1 MAGYTRTDTG
11 NNIANGNVI
20 DADDFDAEYNA
31 IESGFNASTGHSHDG
46 SAGEGA
52 PITKM
57 GPAQD
62 LVVSSTSVLPK
73 TTNTLDLGSS
83 GVQFKDAFFDGTV
96 DTDTLT
102 VSDNATVGG
111 TLGVTGLLTATGG
124 VSGNVTGAL
133 TGNVTGNVDGNVTGT
148 VSDVSNHDTD
158 DIDEGTTNL
167 YFTTDRARDSISATG
182 SLGYDSDTGIMSFTQ
197 GNTDTIAEGSTNLY
211 YTTLRAQTDA
221 KTAISVTDSGGD
233 GSLTYSAGAITYT
246 GPSATETR
254 AHFTAGT
261 GVTYSGGQF
270 SIGQAVGTSD
280 SVTFDNA
287 TIDGNLIVNG
297 LTTTVNSNDVNIGDA
312 TLTLNSDQ
320 TGTPSQDAGITIE
333 RGSEPNKSFHW
344 DESEDEW
351 SVFGERIKAGTF
363 EGNLSGTVSTAT
375 QPNITS
381 LGTLT
386 TLTVDDITI
395 NSSTISDAGTLTI
408 DSNETI
414 NLDSS
419 FGQLRFIDDGQTR
432 GGIEFGTNLQLD
444 FEVGSSLS
452 TEMRLTTTGAY
463 IANSLYVG
471 ALSGSLPDNRIYA
484 EGTIQAGGQLQAGT
498 DVYVGDD
505 IIMTA
510 GTEDWKFE
518 VGTSNELEIYYGSSK
533 LFKLDSSGNLTVVGN
548 VTAYGSL

>member
-57 GPAQD
+57 GPSQD
-62 LVVSSTSVLPK
+62 LIVSTTSVLPK

-83 GVQFKDAFFDGTV
+83 GVQFKDAFFDGTI
-96 DTDTLT
+96 DTDVLT
-102 VSDNATVGG
+102 VSGNSTVGG

-124 VSGNVTGAL
+124 VSGAV
-133 TGNVTGNVDGNVTGT
+133 TGNVTGNVNGNVTGT

-158 DIDEGTTNL
+158 DISEGSTNL
-167 YFTTDRARDSISATG
+167 YFTTQRSRDSVSATG
-182 SLGYDSDTGIMSFTQ
+182 SIGYDSSTGVMSFTQ
-197 GNTDTIAEGSTNLY
+197 GNTDTVAEGSTNLY

-261 GVTYSGGQF
+261 GVSYSNGQF
-270 SIGQAVGTSD
+270 SIGQAVGAS
-280 SVTFDNA
+280 SNVTFNDA
-287 TIDGNLIVNG
+287 TVNGNLTVNG
-297 LTTTVNSNDVNIGDA
+297 TTTTVKSNDVNIGDA
-312 TLTLNSDQ
+312 TLTLNADE

-333 RGSEPNKSFHW
+333 RGLEVNKAFHW
-344 DESEDEW
+344 DESEGEW
-351 SVFGERIKAGTF
+351 STYGDRIKAGTF
-363 EGNLSGTVSTAT
+363 EGNLSGTVSTAA

-408 DSNETI
+408 DSNQTI

-419 FGQLRFIDDGQTR
+419 FGQVRFIDDGQTR

-471 ALSGSLPDNRIYA
+471 SLSGSLPDNRIYA

-510 GTEDWKFE
+510 GAQDWKFE
-518 VGTSNELEIYYGSSK
+518 VGASNELEIYYGSTK
-533 LFKLDSSGNLTVVGN
+533 LFKLDSSGNLTVRGD
-548 VTAYGSL
+548 VTAKDTSI